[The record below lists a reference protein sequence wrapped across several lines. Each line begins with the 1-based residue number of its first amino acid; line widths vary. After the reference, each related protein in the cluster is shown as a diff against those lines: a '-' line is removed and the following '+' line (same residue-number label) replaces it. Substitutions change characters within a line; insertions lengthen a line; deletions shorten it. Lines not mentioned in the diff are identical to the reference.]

1 MWGGSIA
8 VAQLSGE
15 GQVSRLRILSTPRF
29 ICIEDTHPIPFPL
42 MALKVANASLT
53 GLSSFLEASVKYVS
67 KRLNTGTKAW
77 VQDWV
82 HFISNANCTP

>member
-1 MWGGSIA
+1 M

-15 GQVSRLRILSTPRF
+15 GQASRLRILSTPQF
-29 ICIEDTHPIPFPL
+29 IRIEDNHPVPFPL

-53 GLSSFLEASVKYVS
+53 GLSSFLEVSVKYVS

-77 VQDWV
+77 VQDSA
-82 HFISNANCTP
+82 HFIDNANCTP